1 MALTQAG
8 FYDGLLF
15 HRVVPGFVVQG
26 GDPQGTGWGG
36 PGFTLP
42 SEPGDA
48 PFTRGAVG
56 IADAGKD
63 SGGSQ
68 FFLMHTRA
76 PHLEGRYTRVGA
88 LRRGFEVLDA
98 LQVGDRILRAE
109 VTLH

>member
-1 MALTQAG
+1 VALTQAG
-8 FYDGLLF
+8 FYDGLQF

-42 SEPGDA
+42 SEPSDA

-76 PHLEGRYTRVGA
+76 PHLEGRYTRVGE
-88 LRRGFEVLDA
+88 LRRGFEALDA

-109 VTLH
+109 VTLQ